1 MWLDKAQTWALA
13 DYYGHL
19 ETIREQT
26 LTCYNG
32 IQGDGCGECAA
43 CHLRSK
49 GLDYYLSHKESVL
62 ASLKNSLI
70 SLSTLLANHTGEL
83 ATFRC

>member
-19 ETIREQT
+19 ETIRTQT

-32 IQGDGCGECAA
+32 IPGDGCSECAA

-49 GLDYYLSHKESVL
+49 GLNYYLNNKQAVMD
-62 ASLKNSLI
+62 SLLKQLN
-70 SLSTLLANHTGEL
+70 
-83 ATFRC
+83 ATK

>member
-62 ASLKNSLI
+62 ASLKK
-70 SLSTLLANHTGEL
+70 LANL
-83 ATFRC
+83 A